1 METSIIISGFG
12 GQGTLFAGQ
21 VLTYSA
27 LDHGKHCTWIPSY
40 GPEMR
45 GGTAHCTVIVSD
57 EEIGSPLVRNPDV
70 VLAMNLPSL
79 DKYESLIKDNGT
91 IIANKSLINREVER
105 QGINALFIPA
115 SEIAEE
121 MGNSRIAN
129 MVLIGAMLEIV
140 NVIPLDIVKQALD
153 EHIPERNRKYLP
165 MNFEALDKGAEFA
178 RQFLAETA

>member
-1 METSIIISGFG
+1 
-12 GQGTLFAGQ
+12 
-21 VLTYSA
+21 
-27 LDHGKHCTWIPSY
+27 
-40 GPEMR
+40 
-45 GGTAHCTVIVSD
+45 
-57 EEIGSPLVRNPDV
+57 
-70 VLAMNLPSL
+70 
-79 DKYESLIKDNGT
+79 
-91 IIANKSLINREVER
+91 
-105 QGINALFIPA
+105 
-115 SEIAEE
+115 